1 MSDQPIEICG
11 DCETGFYHNYNGVW
25 LCQYCGQPKEKEPV
39 TVPPTKPRPV
49 VTSTRKGR
57 KTDE

>member
-1 MSDQPIEICG
+1 MSDEQIVICG

-25 LCQYCGQPKEKEPV
+25 LCQFCGQPKSKEPV
-39 TVPPTKPRPV
+39 EVPLKPRPV
-49 VTSTRKGR
+49 AATTTRKGR